1 MDDIFISIAAYRDP
15 ELLPT
20 VIDLFE
26 KAKDPSRLSVCICW
40 QYGEDIYEQEFLSEI
55 VKRGYSNIK
64 LLKVPHTKSKGVCW
78 ARSIIQQ
85 YYNNEKYSM
94 QLDSHHRFVENW
106 DQKLVSE
113 LKKLL
118 KQGIKKPLLTAYIPS
133 YEPSNDPDGRINLP
147 WELKFD
153 RFLPQ
158 GPAMPR
164 PETIDD
170 YKDLKKPVPAHL
182 LSGHFIFTIGQHIE
196 DVPYDPDFYFHGE
209 EISMAIRSYTSG
221 YDMFYPH
228 RVIIW
233 HQYTR
238 AGATRHWDDYSGWND
253 QNEGSHSRYRQ
264 LVGQADKTIDFGKY
278 DIGTERSLQDY
289 IEFSGINVSNKTV
302 HPDTIAGKRVP
313 VKYSS
318 KNKKRKSKEFTGF
331 FKYCIDLL
339 KADIKVDDC
348 DCWVVAFKNEAGD
361 DLYRQDC
368 DENEIKRYQD
378 ENPDDQWYR
387 IWRWYETTDEYPV
400 NWIVWPHSKSK
411 GWVDPIIRP
420 IHSL

>member
-1 MDDIFISIAAYRDP
+1 MDNVFISLAAYRDP

-20 VIDLFE
+20 VVDLFT
-26 KAKDPSRLSVCICW
+26 KAKKPERLNLCICW
-40 QYGEDIYEQEFLSEI
+40 QYGDDEYEDNFISELSSYDYE
-55 VKRGYSNIK
+55 NIK
-64 LLKVPHTKSKGVCW
+64 ILKIPHQKSKGVCW
-78 ARSIIQQ
+78 ARSLIQD
-85 YYNNEKYSM
+85 YYNGEKYFL
-94 QLDSHHRFVENW
+94 QLDSHHRFVQNW
-106 DQKLVSE
+106 DEKLIQE
-113 LKKLL
+113 LKKLQ
-118 KQGIKKPLLTAYIPS
+118 KKKIKKPLLTAYVPS
-133 YEPSNDPDGRINLP
+133 YEPANDPADRINLP

-170 YKDLKKPVPAHL
+170 YKDLKGPVPAHL
-182 LSGHFIFTIGQHIE
+182 LSGHFIFTIGQYVK
-196 DVPYDPDFYFHGE
+196 DVPYDPEFYFHGE

-228 RVIIW
+228 KVIIW

-238 AGATRHWDDYSGWND
+238 AGATRHWDDYSDWNNK
-253 QNEGSHSRYRQ
+253 NENSHTRYRQ
-264 LVGQADKTIDFGKY
+264 LVKMEERTIDFGKY
-278 DIGTERSLQDY
+278 DIGTERSLEDY
-289 IEFSGINVSNKTV
+289 IEFSGIDVTNKKV
-302 HPDTIAGKRVP
+302 HPDTVEGKRVP
-313 VKYSS
+313 VKFKDK
-318 KNKKRKSKEFTGF
+318 KNKSSEYTGF

-339 KADIKVDDC
+339 KDDIKDDDC
-348 DCWVVAFKNEAGD
+348 DCWVIAFKDKDGN

-368 DENEIKRYQD
+368 DENEIKRYQQ

-387 IWRWYETTDEYPV
+387 IWRWYSTNDEYPE
-400 NWIVWPHSKSK
+400 NWLVWPHSKSK